1 MSNITLSVGVR
12 QSLSAIQSTAS
23 AQQAQQLKL
32 ATGKRVNSAI
42 DNPVNFFTASGL
54 SNRARDLSSLLD
66 SIGQATKVI
75 EAADKGIKALT
86 KLVESAQGSARQAL
100 QSASNTN
107 KIVGTEGDLTG
118 STLLTSAAAGTF
130 TATKVIKVNGTAVL
144 TVAAGSTVQ
153 NLVDGINSNTTL
165 NPTGSAMKV
174 QASIE
179 NGNVKIEALDGAAL
193 SITTDDAASTLQG
206 LFGATTTTTIATAS
220 NNQTRKDLAAQF
232 DALRTQIDQL
242 AADSGYN
249 GTNLLDNGSLK
260 VQFNEGNSASVTIS
274 GVKYNSAGL
283 GVSAATNNWQSD
295 KDINDA
301 LSNLTTGLSR
311 LRSQASTFGS
321 NLSVVQARQDF
332 TKSMI
337 DTLETGSDMLV
348 LADQNEEAAK
358 LVTLNTRQQLAST
371 ALSLATQSEQS
382 VLRLF

>member
-66 SIGQATKVI
+66 SIGQATKVV

-107 KIVGTEGDLTG
+107 KVVGIEGDVTATTGLT
-118 STLLTSAAAGTF
+118 TAAAGSF
-130 TATKVIKVNGTAVL
+130 TAGKVIKVNGTAVL
-144 TVAAGSTVQ
+144 TVAGGSTVQ
-153 NLVDGINSNTTL
+153 DLVTGINSNATL
-165 NPTGSAMKV
+165 NPPGSAQKI
-174 QASIE
+174 QASVE
-179 NGNVKIEALDGAAL
+179 NGNLKIEALDGAAL
-193 SITTDDAASTLQG
+193 SVTTDDAASTLTG
-206 LFGATTTTTIATAS
+206 LFGTGVTTTIATAS

-232 DALRTQIDQL
+232 DALRSQIDQL

-249 GTNLLDNGSLK
+249 GINLLDNGSLK
-260 VQFNEGNSASVTIS
+260 VQFNETNSASVTIS
-274 GVKYNSAGL
+274 GVKFNSAGL
-283 GVSAATNNWQSD
+283 GVSATTNNFQSD
-295 KDINDA
+295 KDINDS
-301 LSNLTTGLSR
+301 LTNLTNGLTK

-321 NLSVVQARQDF
+321 NLSVVQALQDF
-332 TKSMI
+332 TQSLI
-337 DTLETGSDMLV
+337 ETLETGSDQLV
-348 LADQNEEAAK
+348 LADQNVEAAK

>member
-144 TVAAGSTVQ
+144 TVAGGSTVQ

-193 SITTDDAASTLQG
+193 SITTDDAGSTLTG
-206 LFGATTTTTIATAS
+206 LFGASTTTTIATAS

-260 VQFNEGNSASVTIS
+260 VQFNEGNTASVTIS

-283 GVSAATNNWQSD
+283 GVSAATNAWQSD

-301 LSNLTTGLSR
+301 LTNLTTGLSR